1 MDRKV
6 FSNHFRKEFM
16 VVPLLG
22 VGSQRAS
29 RSRPIGLCDKT
40 EIAHRQVDFVK
51 LVESVGDV

>member
-6 FSNHFRKEFM
+6 LCNHFGQQFM

-29 RSRPIGLCDKT
+29 RSWAVGFGDKT
-40 EIAHRQVDFVK
+40 EVAHGHVDVVE
-51 LVESVGDV
+51 LVEGVGDV

>member
-6 FSNHFRKEFM
+6 LCNHFGQQFM

-29 RSRPIGLCDKT
+29 RSGAVGLGDET
-40 EIAHRQVDFVK
+40 EVAHGHVDVVE
-51 LVESVGDV
+51 LVEGVGDV